1 MKLFYSVFI
10 SIVVALFI
18 ISASIALP
26 IVVRPFYYL
35 QIEDLELEEFSGYS
49 ETQIR
54 MAYDEM
60 LDYCL
65 YLTNDFST
73 GDLAWSESG
82 KSHFDDVRKLFAFDL
97 IVAVT
102 SAVILM
108 LTFIINRIR
117 RTKLRRIFGLSPL
130 FYGGIMPGVIF
141 SVLAVFIAADFNSAF
156 TIFHKLFFPGK
167 DNWIFNP
174 RTDAIINILPEQF
187 FARCALFI
195 GISIIIMCACFIVV
209 SILITRRERLS
220 HNRNHGHL

>member
-1 MKLFYSVFI
+1 MKLIYSVFI
-10 SIVVALFI
+10 SIVIALFI
-18 ISASIALP
+18 ISTSIALP
-26 IVVRPFYYL
+26 IVVRPFYYS

-49 ETQIR
+49 KPQIR
-54 MAYDEM
+54 TAYDEM

-65 YLTNDFST
+65 YLTDDFST
-73 GDLAWSESG
+73 GELAWSESG
-82 KSHFDDVRKLFAFDL
+82 KSHFDDVRKLFALDL
-97 IVAVT
+97 AVAIST
-102 SAVILM
+102 TVILI
-108 LTFIINRIR
+108 LTFIYIKIK
-117 RTKLRRIFGLSPL
+117 RTRLHRIFGLNPL
-130 FYGGIMPGVIF
+130 FYGGIMPGIIF